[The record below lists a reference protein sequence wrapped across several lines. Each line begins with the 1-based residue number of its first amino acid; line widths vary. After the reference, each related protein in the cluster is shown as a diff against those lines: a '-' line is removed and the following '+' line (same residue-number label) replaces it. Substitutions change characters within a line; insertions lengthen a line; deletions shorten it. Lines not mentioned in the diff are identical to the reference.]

1 MFARMSALML
11 ALAQPLVNLVYN
23 GFDAETAQLTAEL
36 TRIMVLALVFSYDLN
51 VLSLGEEIA
60 ASLGMRVVVVRF
72 LFIVIASLLAGSA
85 VSFAGL
91 LGFIGLIVPHICR
104 RFAGGDNRLVIP
116 CAALLGAVF
125 ALVCDALGKWVFAP
139 FELPVGI
146 ILALLGGPFF
156 LFLLL
161 KGGRGKI
168 YD

>member
-1 MFARMSALML
+1 MATNDRVIKQICEAFAPAGVTCKKMF
-11 ALAQPLVNLVYN
+11 
-23 GFDAETAQLTAEL
+23 
-36 TRIMVLALVFSYDLN
+36 
-51 VLSLGEEIA
+51 GEY
-60 ASLGMRVVVVRF
+60 G
-72 LFIVIASLLAGSA
+72 LFVDGK
-85 VSFAGL
+85 
-91 LGFIGLIVPHICR
+91 
-104 RFAGGDNRLVIP
+104 
-116 CAALLGAVF
+116 VF